1 MLSFSMAFNGL
12 PADFLGTDTCFCR
25 FALGGVL
32 ESKESSWKDFV
43 SGSEFSSSSTG
54 GGRFFAVV
62 LVVRVV
68 CVSFLGAGFV
78 FGAGAFFGAAFL
90 IYVSSARES
99 KY

>member
-1 MLSFSMAFNGL
+1 MLSFSMAFKGL
-12 PADFLGTDTCFCR
+12 PADFLGIDTCFCR
-25 FALGGVL
+25 FALGGVF

-54 GGRFFAVV
+54 EGRFFAAV

-68 CVSFLGAGFV
+68 CVGFEAGFV
-78 FGAGAFFGAAFL
+78 FGAGTFLGTAFL
-90 IYVSSARES
+90 IYVSSASKS